1 MNGQALITIRHNFE
15 TAHRLPFLEGK
26 CQSIH
31 GHTWWADVQLQ
42 RYDVD
47 QGITEEG
54 ISVEYGTVK
63 RIVRNFIDTYLDHGT
78 MLGKDDEL
86 LPAFVANDSK
96 VFVFGEPS
104 DEHMNVV
111 FWPNMPWPTVEAV
124 AMMLTDELQSTFDE
138 VYKESAVKIWVEKVT
153 VSEGP
158 VNSATWIQALDDP
171 RPKWQKED
179 DR

>member
-1 MNGQALITIRHNFE
+1 
-15 TAHRLPFLEGK
+15 
-26 CQSIH
+26 
-31 GHTWWADVQLQ
+31 
-42 RYDVD
+42 
-47 QGITEEG
+47 
-54 ISVEYGTVK
+54 
-63 RIVRNFIDTYLDHGT
+63 
-78 MLGKDDEL
+78 
-86 LPAFVANDSK
+86 
-96 VFVFGEPS
+96 
-104 DEHMNVV
+104 MNVV